1 MKKLLGILVLSVIL
15 SSCAGIDF
23 QESGGVAF
31 ENANEVVVSNR
42 GITSVISQVQAQRI
56 AQSRCANYGKNAVYR
71 GYVEYRYVFACTK

>member
-1 MKKLLGILVLSVIL
+1 MDNNKLVVKNAKDSQI
-15 SSCAGIDF
+15 
-23 QESGGVAF
+23 AF